1 MNSHSISGFLLFHY
15 LHIIPEYFKKLF
27 KLFQD
32 GNLKILLNIGEE
44 SSAGPFEGVHS
55 VEVSSVLFV
64 IFIYKYSITNKY
76 LFKHLLS
83 GKNVGKVVVKI
94 Q

>member
-55 VEVSSVLFV
+55 VVNGVEVNSVLFV
-64 IFIYKYSITNKY
+64 IFIY
-76 LFKHLLS
+76 
-83 GKNVGKVVVKI
+83 
-94 Q
+94 